1 MKTILLFSILFSAI
15 AWLPVRAELTETDLE
30 NIRQIFREEW
40 EKPITDSIDPID
52 TSLGE
57 IEATVV
63 EINTHLDSINGS
75 LNRIQ
80 MMLWIAIVVV
90 GVAGS
95 VNWTSILTS
104 KEQH

>member
-30 NIRQIFREEW
+30 NIRQIFREELG
-40 EKPITDSIDPID
+40 KPAIDPID

-63 EINTHLDSINGS
+63 EINTHLDSIHGS

-90 GVAGS
+90 GFAGS
-95 VNWTSILTS
+95 VNWMSILTS

>member
-1 MKTILLFSILFSAI
+1 MKPLLILSILFSVI
-15 AWLPVRAELTETDLE
+15 GLPALGELTETDLE

-40 EKPITDSIDPID
+40 EKSIIDHIDASFYEIDVSFDSIHR
-52 TSLGE
+52 
-57 IEATVV
+57 
-63 EINTHLDSINGS
+63 N

-95 VNWTSILTS
+95 VNWMSILT
-104 KEQH
+104 